1 MSVQDNE
8 RRIDRIEEH
17 AQRKDVC
24 ETIRRRI
31 EGRVADVER
40 HVDGLRQRTTGILVA
55 VILALV
61 GIIAQLALSFVRH
74 PDT

>member
-8 RRIDRIEEH
+8 KRIERLDRDK
-17 AQRKDVC
+17 QRRDVC

-74 PDT
+74 PGT